1 MKRLKFFFAVII
13 SLTLFNIT
21 NAQDNQPYGFNSAY
35 VEKTTETNTAGIII
49 KTSEKIFINDG
60 GNLVRREVEQEQ
72 SIPMMNQTITSI
84 SISITNKDSIITW
97 DPATNTGT
105 IMENPVDDALQN
117 MDEEQAQQFG
127 QGVADAMNTEITEVG
142 TGEVA
147 GVMCIV
153 NEAKTNMMGMNIVTT
168 TWTYLNFLMKSKSEG
183 MVTSNEEVTLFI
195 EDADND
201 PGLFV
206 PPANVTFSVISSPFG
221 N

>member
-1 MKRLKFFFAVII
+1 MKCLKIFFAAII
-13 SLTLFNIT
+13 TLTLLNVT

-35 VEKTTETNTAGIII
+35 VEKTTETNTSGIII

-105 IMENPVDDALQN
+105 IMTNPVNNALQN
-117 MDEEQAQQFG
+117 MTDEQAQQFG
-127 QGVADAMNTEITEVG
+127 QGVADAMNTEITETG
-142 TGEVA
+142 AGEVA
-147 GVMCIV
+147 GVMCII
-153 NEAKTNMMGMNIVTT
+153 NEAVTNMMGMNIVTT
-168 TWTYLNFLMKSKSEG
+168 TWTYLNFLMKSVSEG
-183 MVTSNEEVTLFI
+183 MVTSTEEVTLFI

-201 PGLFV
+201 PILFV
-206 PPANVTFSVISSPFG
+206 PDDNVTFTFVNLPFG